1 MESLVWH
8 KLPMEQTSPSMAIV
22 YKDNIYLQVVWT
34 LHTWAWANWTRNHKM
49 TWYLMRSL
57 TKQQENNSQ
66 WQEEETRK

>member
-1 MESLVWH
+1 MESLIWH

-49 TWYLMRSL
+49 TWYLP
-57 TKQQENNSQ
+57 
-66 WQEEETRK
+66 